1 MPRVFKIILPL
12 LLFLPFLAE
21 APRQH
26 LREFLVGPAHPPLS
40 VLFVGNSL
48 TYANDLPSVVK
59 RFAAGSPLRSQITVR
74 SITPG
79 SARFSEHWRN
89 GQVAA
94 ELSQHR
100 PDVLI
105 LQGQSTEPLYEPR
118 DFAQYAE
125 LLKAEADRA
134 HTTTVLFATW
144 ARPRGDA
151 YYRDPSSG
159 GSPDEM
165 QTRLN
170 AAYESLASDLG
181 AVLAPVGLA
190 WQRAKRD
197 IPEIELLDGT
207 QHPTPAGTY
216 LAAAV
221 LCRVLLQ
228 QSSVRSSYYGALPK
242 QTALS
247 LQRIA
252 NAIPFGGDSERK
264 PQKGNGKKSNS

>member
-1 MPRVFKIILPL
+1 MPRIVKIFLPVV
-12 LLFLPFLAE
+12 LFLPFLAE
-21 APRQH
+21 APRQQ
-26 LREFLVGPAHPPLS
+26 LRDLFAGPARPALS

-48 TYANDLPSVVK
+48 TYVNDLPTVVK
-59 RFAAGSPLRSQITVR
+59 RFAAGSPLRSEITVR

-79 SARFSEHWRN
+79 SARFSDHWRN
-89 GQVAA
+89 GQVTA
-94 ELSQHR
+94 ELRRHP

-105 LQGQSTEPLYEPR
+105 LQGQSTEPLYEPQ
-118 DFAQYAE
+118 DFSHYAE
-125 LLKAEADRA
+125 LLKGEADRA
-134 HTTTVLFATW
+134 RTTTVLFATW
-144 ARPRGDA
+144 ARPRGDE

-165 QTRLN
+165 QMRLN
-170 AAYESLASDLG
+170 TAYESLASDLG

-190 WQRAKRD
+190 WQRAQRD
-197 IPEIELLDGT
+197 IPDIELLDGT

-228 QSSVRSSYYGALPK
+228 QSSVSSSFYAGVPK

-252 NAIPFGGDSERK
+252 NAIALEGENQNTSK
-264 PQKGNGKKSNS
+264 

>member
-1 MPRVFKIILPL
+1 MPRILKIILPL

-21 APRQH
+21 APRQQV
-26 LREFLVGPAHPPLS
+26 REFFAGPARPALS

-48 TYANDLPSVVK
+48 TFTNDLPNEVR
-59 RFAAGSPLRSQITVR
+59 RFAAGSPLRSEITVR

-79 SARFSEHWRN
+79 SARFSDHWRK
-89 GQVAA
+89 GQVTA
-94 ELSQHR
+94 ELRRYR
-100 PDVLI
+100 PDILI

-118 DFAQYAE
+118 DFAHYAE
-125 LLKAEADRA
+125 LLKADADRVR
-134 HTTTVLFATW
+134 TTTVLFATW

-170 AAYESLASDLG
+170 AAYASLALDLG
-181 AVLAPVGLA
+181 AVLAPVGVA
-190 WQRAKRD
+190 WQRAQRD
-197 IPEIELLDGT
+197 IPDIELLDGT
-207 QHPTPAGTY
+207 QHPTPAGSY

-228 QSSVRSSYYGALPK
+228 QSSVSSSYYAGLPK

-252 NAIPFGGDSERK
+252 NATPFGRK
-264 PQKGNGKKSNS
+264 TSK